1 MIYIMLIL
9 RPPAA
14 CGVSKKLCLITLIYS
29 LSCLSWYSRP
39 HSANDRTSPQHE
51 GRGSH
56 CVAAYTYMF
65 TRKLIQVMQFGPRPQ
80 GGASRDIMLLLAGVL
95 LLHFVLIPCLC
106 RQKTE
111 KVYWIVLASLQL
123 RPGRNVAGERPT
135 LSLISV
141 KSSLYPV
148 FISNDII

>member
-1 MIYIMLIL
+1 MLIL

-51 GRGSH
+51 ARGSH

-65 TRKLIQVMQFGPRPQ
+65 TRKLIFR
-80 GGASRDIMLLLAGVL
+80 
-95 LLHFVLIPCLC
+95 LC
-106 RQKTE
+106 
-111 KVYWIVLASLQL
+111 
-123 RPGRNVAGERPT
+123 
-135 LSLISV
+135 
-141 KSSLYPV
+141 SSLRARRGAPV
-148 FISNDII
+148 AILCCC